1 MWSGFVVNYVSSK
14 FCSKKLISIL
24 SCKSV
29 IFNFNDYFT
38 GFKVTNL
45 TEFNIIGN
53 FPINNRSRLTWK
65 TTNKNDKKTSPAQND
80 EVEISTGES
89 EHLSSVLRVINES
102 QNANE
107 YFMCI

>member
-14 FCSKKLISIL
+14 FYSKKLISIF

-38 GFKVTNL
+38 GFKVKNV

-65 TTNKNDKKTSPAQND
+65 TANKNDKKTSPVQND
-80 EVEISTGES
+80 KVEISTGE
-89 EHLSSVLRVINES
+89 LRTFVISVTSNK
-102 QNANE
+102 
-107 YFMCI
+107 